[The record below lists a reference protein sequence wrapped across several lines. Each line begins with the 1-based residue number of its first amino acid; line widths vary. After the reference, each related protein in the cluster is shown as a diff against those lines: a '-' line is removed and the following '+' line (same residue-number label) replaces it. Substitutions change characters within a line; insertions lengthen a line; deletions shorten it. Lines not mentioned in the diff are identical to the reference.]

1 MLATTTGL
9 TGWAYL
15 TALTLHLI
23 CVIVGFGGVILNGIW
38 GNAQSKLTGESAAAL
53 GKPLE
58 LVSKVA
64 EMFILAV
71 PVFGIATLLLSDK
84 VYTFKDPWV
93 SASLGLYIVGLAIS
107 FGVLQPAARR
117 LGPLTATQPA
127 GAPDR
132 VALEKRIAA
141 SSGVLHLILVLV
153 VLLMVFG
160 PTTSWLVA

>member
-1 MLATTTGL
+1 M
-9 TGWAYL
+9 
-15 TALTLHLI
+15 
-23 CVIVGFGGVILNGIW
+23 
-38 GNAQSKLTGESAAAL
+38 
-53 GKPLE
+53 
-58 LVSKVA
+58 
-64 EMFILAV
+64 
-71 PVFGIATLLLSDK
+71 
-84 VYTFKDPWV
+84 
-93 SASLGLYIVGLAIS
+93 
-107 FGVLQPAARR
+107 LQPAARR